1 MSINGRE
8 KWVERYRQVALE
20 VDAQKMPE
28 RIADANRAITE
39 RLRELEGN
47 SDHHAERQ
55 EIETAL
61 TSLTVVEKEAQNW
74 Q

>member
-8 KWVERYRQVALE
+8 KWVETYRQVALE

-28 RIADANRAITE
+28 RIVDANRAITE

-47 SDHHAERQ
+47 SDHHAERH
-55 EIETAL
+55 EIEAAL

-74 Q
+74 